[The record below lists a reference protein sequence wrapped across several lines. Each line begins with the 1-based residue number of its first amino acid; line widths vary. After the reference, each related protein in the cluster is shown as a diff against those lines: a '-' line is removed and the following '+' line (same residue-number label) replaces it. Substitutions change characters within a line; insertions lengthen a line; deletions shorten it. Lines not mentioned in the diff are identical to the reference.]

1 MMPWYQTFYEPAFT
15 KTFLETQTHLFISQD
30 GEGSEHLI
38 EALLRNTLC
47 EQQPNIHEQA
57 CGHCKSCEYSFVEH
71 PKLRVIEKNP
81 ELKTAVV
88 TIEQIRELSSFI
100 ELASSSQED
109 YKIIYIK
116 DADALSTSAANALLK
131 NLEEPPTNTF
141 FVLNSKNLHKIL
153 PTIRSRSSIH
163 FLPSPTREQTE
174 SYLEQQGHQDAIKFI
189 DLSGNKPLF
198 AIQLASDHEVLN
210 SIVSLLMKG
219 KSFDMMHVNDALLA
233 SGLGFFIE
241 IMQKWIFDLSSYT
254 EFKQLHYFTN
264 IKDKIEQISKTLSY
278 KETLNFYKKLNEYAR
293 LSDTPINKSMALDA
307 MMIDYKRI
315 FN

>member
-15 KTFLETQTHLFISQD
+15 KAFLETQTHLFISQA

-38 EALLRNTLC
+38 ESLLRNALC
-47 EQQPNIHEQA
+47 EQPNIHEQA

-116 DADALSTSAANALLK
+116 DADVLSTSAANALLK

>member
-1 MMPWYQTFYEPAFT
+1 MMPWYQSFYEPAFA
-15 KTFLETQTHLFISQD
+15 KTFLATQTHLFISQD

-38 EALLRNTLC
+38 EGLLRNTLC
-47 EQQPNIHEQA
+47 EQPNNYQQA

-100 ELASSSQED
+100 ELASSNPED
-109 YKIIYIK
+109 YKMIYIK
-116 DADALSTSAANALLK
+116 DADVLSTSAANALLK

-141 FVLNSKNLHKIL
+141 FILNSKNLHKIL

-163 FLPSPTREQTE
+163 FLPSPTREQSV
-174 SYLEQQGHQDAIKFI
+174 SYLEQEGHQQAIQFI

-198 AIQLASDHEVLN
+198 AIQLANDHEVLN

-219 KSFDMMHVNDALLA
+219 KSFDMMHVNDALLT

-254 EFKQLHYFTN
+254 EFKELHYFTN

-293 LSDTPINKSMALDA
+293 LADTPINKSMALDA

>member
-15 KTFLETQTHLFISQD
+15 KAFLETQTHLFISQD

-47 EQQPNIHEQA
+47 EQPNIQEQA

-174 SYLEQQGHQDAIKFI
+174 SYLEQEGHQDAIKFI

-198 AIQLASDHEVLN
+198 AIQLANDHEVLN

-219 KSFDMMHVNDALLA
+219 KSFDMMYVNDALLA

>member
-1 MMPWYQTFYEPAFT
+1 MIPWYQTFYEPAFA
-15 KTFLETQTHLFISQD
+15 KAFLETQTHLFISQA

-38 EALLRNTLC
+38 ESLLRNALC
-47 EQQPNIHEQA
+47 EQPNIHEQA

-116 DADALSTSAANALLK
+116 DADVLSTSAANALLK

>member
-15 KTFLETQTHLFISQD
+15 KAFLETQTHLFISQD

-38 EALLRNTLC
+38 ESLLRNALC
-47 EQQPNIHEQA
+47 EQPNIHEQA

-116 DADALSTSAANALLK
+116 DADVLSTSAANALLK

>member
-15 KTFLETQTHLFISQD
+15 KAFLETQTHLFISQD

-47 EQQPNIHEQA
+47 EQSNIHEQA
-57 CGHCKSCEYSFVEH
+57 CGQCKSCEYSFVEH

-174 SYLEQQGHQDAIKFI
+174 SYLEQEGHQDAIKFI

-198 AIQLASDHEVLN
+198 AIQLANDHEVLN

-293 LSDTPINKSMALDA
+293 LSDTSINKSMALDA

>member
-15 KTFLETQTHLFISQD
+15 KAFLETQTHLFISQD

-47 EQQPNIHEQA
+47 EQSNIHEQA
-57 CGHCKSCEYSFVEH
+57 CGQCKSCEYSFVEH

-174 SYLEQQGHQDAIKFI
+174 SYLEQEGHQDAIKFI

-198 AIQLASDHEVLN
+198 AIQLANDHEVLN

>member
-1 MMPWYQTFYEPAFT
+1 MPWYQTFYEPAFT
-15 KTFLETQTHLFISQD
+15 KAFLETQTHLFISQD

-47 EQQPNIHEQA
+47 EQSNIHEQA
-57 CGHCKSCEYSFVEH
+57 CGQCKSCEYSFVEH

-174 SYLEQQGHQDAIKFI
+174 SYLEQEGHQDAIKFI

-198 AIQLASDHEVLN
+198 AIQLANDHEVLN

>member
-15 KTFLETQTHLFISQD
+15 KAFLETQTHLFISQD
-30 GEGSEHLI
+30 GEGSEQLI
-38 EALLRNTLC
+38 EALLRNSLC
-47 EQQPNIHEQA
+47 EQPNIHEQA

-116 DADALSTSAANALLK
+116 NADTLSTSAANALLK

-174 SYLEQQGHQDAIKFI
+174 SYLEQEGHQDAIKFI

-198 AIQLASDHEVLN
+198 AIQLANDHEVLN

>member
-15 KTFLETQTHLFISQD
+15 KAFLETQTHLFISQD

-38 EALLRNTLC
+38 ESLLRNSLC
-47 EQQPNIHEQA
+47 EQPNIHEQA

-141 FVLNSKNLHKIL
+141 FILNSKNLHKIL

-174 SYLEQQGHQDAIKFI
+174 SYLEQEGHQDAIKFI

-198 AIQLASDHEVLN
+198 AIQLANDHEVLN

-219 KSFDMMHVNDALLA
+219 KSFDMMYVNDALLA